1 MNDDPRQH
9 SPAAERNRDPI
20 LAELRRLLPERGVAL
35 EIASGTGQH
44 AAHFATGLPGWTW
57 QPSDPEPRAL
67 ASIAAWCAGSVN
79 VRAPIALDVMGA
91 EWPGAPQ
98 PADAVFCANMLH
110 IAPWPTCAALMRG
123 AARHLAPK
131 GLLLLYG
138 PYLVEGEPVAPGNAA
153 FDADLRARN
162 PSWGLRR
169 LADVLAQAG
178 AVGLHLHEWV
188 QMPANNL
195 LLVLERAAPATA

>member
-44 AAHFATGLPGWTW
+44 AAHFAAGLPGWTW

-138 PYLVEGEPVAPGNAA
+138 PYLVDGEPVAPGNAA